1 MLNLILRLKT
11 EALGTILRL
20 ALPLS
25 NVTPYDLIKFLK
37 LFRPED
43 RIDI

>member
-11 EALGTILRL
+11 EGLGTILRL
-20 ALPLS
+20 RALN
-25 NVTPYDLIKFLK
+25 NVTPYNLIKFLK

-43 RIDI
+43 RMDI